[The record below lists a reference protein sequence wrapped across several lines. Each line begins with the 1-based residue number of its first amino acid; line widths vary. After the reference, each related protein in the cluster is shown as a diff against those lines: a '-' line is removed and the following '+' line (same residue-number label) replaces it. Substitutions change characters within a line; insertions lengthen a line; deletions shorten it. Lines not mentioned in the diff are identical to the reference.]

1 LAAVEDAQDGTIQ
14 DDDGN
19 WSFRAVFVVTVAPW
33 SARWRRARVGAAG
46 FVVSVT
52 PDRGRVRTRAG
63 ARQRAGDGSNC
74 ERVTALL

>member
-1 LAAVEDAQDGTIQ
+1 LAAVEDAHDGTIQ

-63 ARQRAGDGSNC
+63 LVSGRA
-74 ERVTALL
+74 TAATASG